1 MVIDSGGVW
10 RFGQPG
16 VMEGGQF
23 FLAALVQFARQLL
36 AAESRVTPL
45 ETFQD
50 QVHAHTFVHCTHVVT
65 VGYVTVLVL
74 WFQKL
79 EVWETVSEMVAELT
93 EMVGI

>member
-1 MVIDSGGVW
+1 MQ

-16 VMEGGQF
+16 MMEGGQF
-23 FLAALVQFARQLL
+23 FLAALVEFARQLL
-36 AAESRVTPL
+36 AAESHVAPL

-50 QVHAHTFVHCTHVVT
+50 KVHAHTFVRCTHVVT

-79 EVWETVSEMVAELT
+79 EAWETVSEMVSELT